1 MLPVSRI
8 SPENSRL
15 LGLLFS
21 NYLNLHIKISNFLAK
36 SDHFEHFLKNSI
48 FEKCFD
54 PFCMRKNRLNW
65 FWNFQFSGWLR
76 RFWAIFEKFYLWK
89 FTSVLTHFVGEEFNL
104 RLLIFW
110 INQNILS
117 FFWKILILEKLLSVL
132 THFVWELFFNFL
144 DESEDSKKLF
154 YLGINLEKLFYTR
167 DKFGKKLKIFFPN
180 LSLGINLEKSWKYF
194 FRIYP

>member
-1 MLPVSRI
+1 
-8 SPENSRL
+8 
-15 LGLLFS
+15 
-21 NYLNLHIKISNFLAK
+21 
-36 SDHFEHFLKNSI
+36 
-48 FEKCFD
+48 
-54 PFCMRKNRLNW
+54 MRKNRLNW

-76 RFWAIFEKFYLWK
+76 RFWAFFEKFYLWK

-110 INQNILS
+110 INQNILR